1 MILRTLGI
9 TLLLVLAVIAAL
21 VAMSFQ
27 DILRY
32 LKMREM

>member
-9 TLLLVLAVIAAL
+9 TLMLVLALIAAL
-21 VAMSFQ
+21 VAMSFP